1 MNVKQLLLTVV
12 IVVGAI
18 TGAYA
23 YKKYYLS
30 NMNCSTADAALALR
44 MGMRELWAAH
54 VIWTREYIVSA
65 VADAADKDAVT
76 ERLLKNQRDIGA
88 AIAPF
93 YGQEAGDKLAAL
105 LKEHILLA
113 AEVVA
118 AAKANDSS
126 KLKDADAKWHENAR
140 DMANFLSS
148 ANPNWS
154 AAMLL
159 NMFNDHLKLTTD
171 EAVARIQG
179 EWAKDIAA
187 FDAIFV
193 QAMKMADDLSEGI
206 IKQFPDKV

>member
-12 IVVGAI
+12 IVAGAV

-30 NMNCSTADAALALR
+30 NMSCPTVTAAVPLR
-44 MGMRELWAAH
+44 TAMRDLWAAH

-65 VADAADKDAVT
+65 IADAADKNAVT
-76 ERLLKNQRDIGA
+76 ERLLKNQRDIGE
-88 AIAPF
+88 AIVPF

-118 AAKANDSS
+118 AAKANDAS

-140 DMANFLSS
+140 DLAQFLSS

-154 AAMLL
+154 SDMLL

-179 EWAKDIAA
+179 EWVKDIAA

-206 IKQFPDKV
+206 IKQFPDKF